1 MKDLFEKQVFILH
14 LQAVQHTFYFIIWYN
29 VEWIFLKIKINIFSR
44 FEHVFYLKYGFQ
56 APQFVRDK

>member
-14 LQAVQHTFYFIIWYN
+14 LQAIQHTFYFIIWYN

-44 FEHVFYLKYGFQ
+44 FDHAGFQ
-56 APQFVRDK
+56 APQFVKDK